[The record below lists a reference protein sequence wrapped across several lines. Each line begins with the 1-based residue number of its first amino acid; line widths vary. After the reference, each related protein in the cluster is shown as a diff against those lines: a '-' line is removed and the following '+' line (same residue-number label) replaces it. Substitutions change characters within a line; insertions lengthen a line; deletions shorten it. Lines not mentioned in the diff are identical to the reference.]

1 MNAALVRNSF
11 MNVCLTNNKCHVNL
25 DFTKLV
31 YHEMKLQTLLK
42 GFLLLF
48 YLHWSGDS

>member
-11 MNVCLTNNKCHVNL
+11 MNVCLTNNKCHFNL

-31 YHEMKLQTLLK
+31 YHEMKLQTQ
-42 GFLLLF
+42 GFLVTVLFTLVWRLLV
-48 YLHWSGDS
+48 